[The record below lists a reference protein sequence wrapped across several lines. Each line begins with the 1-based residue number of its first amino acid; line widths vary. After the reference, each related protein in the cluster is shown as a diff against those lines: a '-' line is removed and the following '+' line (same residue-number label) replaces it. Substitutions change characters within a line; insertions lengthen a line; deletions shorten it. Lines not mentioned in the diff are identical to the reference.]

1 MLHSSYNALSLPE
14 KNQFI
19 AVVDGKRCK
28 TMAELYV
35 QLNAA
40 LQLPDYFGGN
50 LDGLYDCLC
59 DLSWIEQQHVQL
71 IFTRSELLLSQA
83 ESTEKEA
90 LLETLKEAEANQ
102 YEADRSFEVILLAHD
117 KG

>member
-1 MLHSSYNALSLPE
+1 MLQSTYNALSVPE

-19 AVVDGKRCK
+19 AVIDGKRCK
-28 TMAELYV
+28 TMPDLYV

-40 LQLPDYFGGN
+40 LQLPEYFGGN

-59 DLSWIEQQHVQL
+59 DFSWIEQQHVQL
-71 IFTRSELLLSQA
+71 IFTRSELLLSNA
-83 ESTEKEA
+83 DATEKEA

-102 YEADRSFEVILLAHD
+102 YEPERSFEVILLAHD